1 MATAAEDVLAFL
13 TRALGSPV
21 GPDDDYFAD
30 GRANS
35 LFALELVTYVE
46 HRFGLTVEA
55 EDLDIGNFRTGTNIL
70 AFVTAK
76 TDGRISGGTAADA
89 AHG

>member
-35 LFALELVTYVE
+35 LFALELVAFVE
-46 HRFGLTVEA
+46 HRFRLTVEA
-55 EDLDIGNFRTGTNIL
+55 EDLDVGNFRTAANIL

-76 TDGRISGGTAADA
+76 TGDRSPGAVTDA
-89 AHG
+89 ANG